1 MYSSGKLILFILL
14 LALALLWGKQN
25 LMGLNEW
32 VYSLVYQGGEPN
44 LPLRLGHDQDAPRM
58 LSSKREVHHDIYPE
72 VRALRLDP
80 AALSRTV
87 MSEGDYTPQDI
98 AVYVNRLHALKLK
111 AVALSSPLHWELPA
125 DDMGLQS
132 LAWSF
137 NKHEHY
143 ALGLR
148 AQTAALAEFTP
159 EVLAESVIPLDQVE
173 GDITALPSANKCM
186 PNALEHAQGLS
197 WGIDLIVGE
206 RQMENPTV
214 GSKKCY
220 PLLVRWNGEIY
231 PTLPLKLAMD
241 VLGLQTKDIRVRLGH
256 EIVLGARSLP
266 LDDSGRSPL
275 EGARACDLS
284 LESFV
289 DGHQDESLT
298 GQILVMEH
306 QPEGWQ
312 SYQGRLNNL
321 AQTLSLL
328 LATQELEYVEELQ
341 QEEAQVLRSMS
352 WRSHTGVYLMLFSLL
367 GLWLFMMPL
376 FPRAALY
383 WIYLI
388 FIPLSSIMLFF
399 WTYSQGVWVN
409 WSCVICLTVIL
420 LLFSPLRW
428 KKVRRN

>member
-1 MYSSGKLILFILL
+1 M
-14 LALALLWGKQN
+14 
-25 LMGLNEW
+25 MGFNEW
-32 VYSLVYQGGEPN
+32 VYGLVYQEDAQH
-44 LPLRLGHDQDAPRM
+44 LPLRLGSDQDAPRM
-58 LSSKREVHHDIYPE
+58 LSTTRELHHDIYPK
-72 VRALRLDP
+72 VIAMRLDP
-80 AALSRTV
+80 AALARTV

-98 AVYVNRLHALKLK
+98 AVYVKRMNTLKLK
-111 AVALSSPLHWELPA
+111 ALTLSSPLHWELAA

-159 EVLAESVIPLDQVE
+159 EVLGESVIPLDQVE

-206 RQMENPTV
+206 RQMENPTL

-241 VLGLQTKDIRVRLGH
+241 VLGLQSKDIRVRLGH
-256 EIVLGARSLP
+256 EIVLGERSLA

-275 EGARACDLS
+275 KGAQSRELS
-284 LESFV
+284 LEAFV
-289 DGHQDESLT
+289 DGHQDDSLE

-306 QPEGWQ
+306 QPAGWQ
-312 SYQGRLNNL
+312 AYQGRLNNL
-321 AQTLSLL
+321 AETLSLL
-328 LATQELEYVEELQ
+328 LATQEVEYVKEPLLEK
-341 QEEAQVLRSMS
+341 AQVLRSMS
-352 WRSHTGVYLMLFSLL
+352 WRSNTGMYIFLFILL
-367 GLWLFMMPL
+367 ALWLFIMPMIS
-376 FPRAALY
+376 RSMVYMA
-383 WIYLI
+383 YLI
-388 FIPLSSIMLFF
+388 FIPLSSLLLFY
-399 WTYSQGVWVN
+399 YSYSAGLWVN
-409 WSCVICLTVIL
+409 WASVLCVSMVL
-420 LLFSPLRW
+420 LIFSPLRW
-428 KKVRRN
+428 KKVKRR